1 MHPNPKSLL
10 QFQQHYNTS
19 SSSTMA
25 VEEHKQKYNQA
36 YKSTFEIP
44 SFSQKQKLKG

>member
-1 MHPNPKSLL
+1 MHQNPKSLL
-10 QFQQHYNTS
+10 QLQQHYDS
-19 SSSTMA
+19 SNSTTA

-36 YKSTFEIP
+36 YKSIYDVS